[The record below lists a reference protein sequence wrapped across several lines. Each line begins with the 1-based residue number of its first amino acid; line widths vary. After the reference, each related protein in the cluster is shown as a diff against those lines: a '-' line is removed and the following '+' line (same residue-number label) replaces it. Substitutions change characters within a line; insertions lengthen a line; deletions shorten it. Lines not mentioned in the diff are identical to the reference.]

1 MRVLGLQTQPKVV
14 ECAFTDCEHTAI
26 SCENR
31 SEVREDTEVD
41 DNIMITMQW
50 QGLFDRNDISNSRL
64 AGVWIRQGADPA
76 FVRNTIR
83 DGRDVGVFIYN
94 EGNVRSVSHFT

>member
-1 MRVLGLQTQPKVV
+1 MTEQ
-14 ECAFTDCEHTAI
+14 
-26 SCENR
+26 R
-31 SEVREDTEVD
+31 SDAT
-41 DNIMITMQW
+41 

-94 EGNVRSVSHFT
+94 EGNVLYVTCLRAASMP